1 MVDNRAAGFYGIG
14 GSFNFKSGDISGTA
28 AKTSDDRSS
37 QGTEYAAPGQGEDEN
52 ESGYRNEPF
61 VDRSAQLRATLNSLA
76 MMNVASVINS
86 KLPQKTKQ
94 FSEILEDSEKIEPVK
109 EKSKN
114 KHKNS
119 KDKKKKLKVSKKQVD
134 LEEAFY

>member
-28 AKTSDDRSS
+28 AKTSDDRAS

-52 ESGYRNEPF
+52 ENGYRNEPF

-86 KLPQKTKQ
+86 KTPLKTKE
-94 FSEILEDSEKIEPVK
+94 FDDILKDSEKIEPIK

-114 KHKNS
+114 KHKNT
-119 KDKKKKLKVSKKQVD
+119 KDKKKKLKISKKQD
-134 LEEAFY
+134 EIEDAYY